1 VRQPEGG
8 AHTTGEELVPLRRQ
22 YRSDEMAIEL
32 DPAQPAEIAQ
42 TIEALLVD
50 ARSEPDP
57 WWRAGLVDALADD
70 A

>member
-1 VRQPEGG
+1 
-8 AHTTGEELVPLRRQ
+8 
-22 YRSDEMAIEL
+22 MAIEL